1 MKNKNNKDNHI
12 NQIIQLFIVEIMA
25 KFYHIV
31 IIKNINKIK
40 INNMDFKKDK
50 LLKLLLIVKII
61 QLNGLLINNKEEYMK
76 IKC

>member
-61 QLNGLLINNKEEYMK
+61 
-76 IKC
+76 